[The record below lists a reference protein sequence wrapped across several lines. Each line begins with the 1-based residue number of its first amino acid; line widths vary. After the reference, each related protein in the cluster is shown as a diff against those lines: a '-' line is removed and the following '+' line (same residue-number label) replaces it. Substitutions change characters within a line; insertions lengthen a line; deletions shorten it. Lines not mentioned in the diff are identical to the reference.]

1 MTDVNGSPIGGSSA
15 GVANTPTS
23 SPMLQELLNRGQ
35 LLVL

>member
-1 MTDVNGSPIGGSSA
+1 MNQHA

-23 SPMLQELLNRGQ
+23 SQMLQELLNRGQ